1 MEKATFKV
9 GLKRF
14 LWLKKEKNTML
25 WTYVISYLKSEDIFL
40 MFYRNKIAKNK
51 SNTVYGLKSN
61 EEQK

>member
-1 MEKATFKV
+1 MV
-9 GLKRF
+9 KRG
-14 LWLKKEKNTML
+14 KNTVL

-61 EEQK
+61 EEQKWETIW